1 MQQPPA
7 LPTDTLASAVPSLA
21 LRLTADGFVYLYGL
35 SDEEGVAGAQEGYHT
50 KGQSQFVPL
59 DWSRVSAVWGD
70 IITQHPLLSDP

>member
-35 SDEEGVAGAQEGYHT
+35 SEEESVAGAQEGYHT
-50 KGQSQFVPL
+50 LRERSACSTQPL
-59 DWSRVSAVWGD
+59 TMWSYRVA
-70 IITQHPLLSDP
+70 